1 MTKTKATKNS
11 YSKELQNFAVAW
23 MQDFS
28 GWRKRTWIFFF
39 SCIFS
44 SRQHKAQTLTKRIL
58 KICSIN
64 DVSWRMI
71 ATIKSSAEHFVLQNY
86 CTYAQSLLNKG
97 GLPLWFLC
105 YLDIY

>member
-1 MTKTKATKNS
+1 
-11 YSKELQNFAVAW
+11 
-23 MQDFS
+23 
-28 GWRKRTWIFFF
+28 
-39 SCIFS
+39 
-44 SRQHKAQTLTKRIL
+44 
-58 KICSIN
+58 
-64 DVSWRMI
+64 MI